1 MIDNAKT
8 PSFLE
13 IVPHL
18 KRALRQAIKDSGL
31 SRDHIADR
39 MHEIL
44 EVEGRSKEITTAMIN
59 SWTKNEENRI
69 PSLDLLPIFCHITQS
84 LEPIR
89 ALIQPLGA
97 KVIFGKQMN
106 LLELGEALLMKRQA
120 AKKENLA
127 LMRMGMTGEAPTLEK
142 EE

>member
-13 IVPHL
+13 VVPHL
-18 KRALRQAIKDSGL
+18 KRALRQAIKDSNL
-31 SRDHIADR
+31 SRDQIADR
-39 MHEIL
+39 MNEIL
-44 EVEGRSKEITTAMIN
+44 GVEGRSKEITTVVIN

-69 PSLDLLPIFCHITQS
+69 PSLDLLPIFCHVTQS

-106 LLELGEALLMKRQA
+106 LLELGESLLMKRQA
-120 AKKENLA
+120 IKKERLA
-127 LMRMGMTGEAPTLEK
+127 LMRMGVAEEESVVEEEK
-142 EE
+142 